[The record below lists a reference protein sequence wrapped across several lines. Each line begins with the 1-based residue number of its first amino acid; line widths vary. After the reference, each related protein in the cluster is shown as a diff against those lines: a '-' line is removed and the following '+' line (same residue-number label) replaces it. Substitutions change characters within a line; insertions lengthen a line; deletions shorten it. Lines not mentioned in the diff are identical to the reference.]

1 MEKRKNLK
9 KNFGEIQVR
18 VILDEKKGGKEGVY
32 FTQKCW
38 HFRVKRGVFATERGG
53 YKKLKN
59 KNKKI
64 QKRG

>member
-9 KNFGEIQVR
+9 KNFGGIQER
-18 VILDEKKGGKEGVY
+18 VILDEKKGEKEGVY
-32 FTQKCW
+32 FAQKCW
-38 HFRVKRGVFATERGG
+38 HFRVKRGVFATERGE

-64 QKRG
+64 QKKG